1 VFPGECHRCHVFLAV
16 IQSMVPKAK
25 ICDSRVSMP
34 LGNIG
39 LVASGIDVILTATA
53 AGSDAHATAIV
64 VSAD

>member
-1 VFPGECHRCHVFLAV
+1 
-16 IQSMVPKAK
+16 MVPKAK